1 MWLLFGNKS
10 LSCKKAEVMG
20 AETTSYF
27 IWGGWQ
33 LEDKAA
39 QSPLTSADFQAIWR
53 QWQRDGSG
61 FCP

>member
-1 MWLLFGNKS
+1 MWLLSGNKS
-10 LSCKKAEVMG
+10 LSCKKAEVVG

-39 QSPLTSADFQAIWR
+39 QPPLMSADFQAIWR
-53 QWQRDGSG
+53 QW
-61 FCP
+61 